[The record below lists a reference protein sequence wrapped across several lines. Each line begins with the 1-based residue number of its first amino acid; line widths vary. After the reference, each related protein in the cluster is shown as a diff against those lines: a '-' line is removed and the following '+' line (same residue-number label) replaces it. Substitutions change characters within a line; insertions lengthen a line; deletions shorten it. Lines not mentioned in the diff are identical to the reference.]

1 MPYQNLFTPSKI
13 GNVEIKNRVVMP
25 PMMLG
30 FGQFDG
36 TPTEKMMDYYEE
48 RAIGTYARMA
58 VIDIYEVVGKMART
72 DKGWVNTDNLL

>member
-13 GNVEIKNRVVMP
+13 GNVTIKNRVVMP

-36 TPTEKMMDYYEE
+36 TPTEKMM
-48 RAIGTYARMA
+48 
-58 VIDIYEVVGKMART
+58 
-72 DKGWVNTDNLL
+72 NN